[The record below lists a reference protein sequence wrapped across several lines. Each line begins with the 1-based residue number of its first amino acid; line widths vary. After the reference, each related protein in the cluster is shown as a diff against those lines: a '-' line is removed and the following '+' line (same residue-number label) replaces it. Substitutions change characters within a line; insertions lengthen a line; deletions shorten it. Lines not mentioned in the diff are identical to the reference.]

1 MRIYLENT
9 LNESGESGTWFTMP
23 VNLRAVE
30 YILGKGSYVVTKTE
44 LPFFLEKGVYDLEEL
59 NYACAAVESFE
70 NSFPREDVI
79 EIQKKWFSSIFDLLN
94 HVEELKYWPNCSTML
109 QVVERM
115 VENSGNE
122 LGDLPEDLKKYVD
135 IDRYAEKLEAERDF
149 LVTETGVYERRK

>member
-1 MRIYLENT
+1 MRVCLKNK
-9 LNESGESGTWFTMP
+9 ESKDDTGTWFVMP
-23 VNLRAVE
+23 TNVTAVE
-30 YILGKGSYVVTKTE
+30 YILGKGSYVVIDTE

-94 HVEELKYWPNCSTML
+94 HVEELKYWPNCSSML

-115 VENSGNE
+115 MGNSGNE

>member
-1 MRIYLENT
+1 MRVCLKNK
-9 LNESGESGTWFTMP
+9 ESKDDTGTWFVMP
-23 VNLRAVE
+23 TNVAAVE
-30 YILGKGSYVVTKTE
+30 YILGKGSYVVIDTE
-44 LPFFLEKGVYDLEEL
+44 LPFFLEKGVYDLEKL

-94 HVEELKYWPNCSTML
+94 HVEELKYWPNCSSML

-115 VENSGNE
+115 MENSGNE

-135 IDRYAEKLEAERDF
+135 IDLYAEKLETERDF